1 MPKEKLTLY
10 LEHEQIAWLDS
21 KTNPELKVS
30 AVVRNL
36 IRDKMNVESRRKA
49 KKNPFSTGLDPFS
62 FYVINED
69 VIPDDLQEYSDLLI
83 EWWPIRKKK
92 GGSCTTSVAERIFKK
107 LRSFPTQDRKQ
118 ALENAIAGGWKD
130 LFPLKQSYKPEEPE
144 FKPKYLRPVIM
155 IYHQHLLKWVKLLKN
170 LWKVNYEN
178 YRTIKTTRYLQRSGD
193 SQIF

>member
-49 KKNPFSTGLDPFS
+49 RKNPFSTGLDPFS
-62 FYVINED
+62 SSTITND
-69 VIPDDLQEYSDLLI
+69 QIPNDLKDYADLLI
-83 EWWPIRKKK
+83 EWWSIRHKNK
-92 GGSCTTSVAERIFKK
+92 GTCSTSVANRIFNK

-130 LFPLKQSYKPEEPE
+130 LFPLKQSYTPEEPE
-144 FKPKYLRPVIM
+144 FKPKYFKASDNDMPPTLAEM
-155 IYHQHLLKWVKLLKN
+155 G
-170 LWKVNYEN
+170 
-178 YRTIKTTRYLQRSGD
+178 KTAKELMEGQL
-193 SQIF
+193 

>member
-10 LEHEQIAWLDS
+10 LEPEHIEWLESQTD
-21 KTNPELKVS
+21 EEHKVS

-36 IRDKMNVESRRKA
+36 IRKAMKLKSKRKSVA
-49 KKNPFSTGLDPFS
+49 SDPFS
-62 FYVINED
+62 YYIINPN
-69 VIPDDLQEYSDLLI
+69 VIPDDLKEYADLLI

-144 FKPKYLRPVIM
+144 FKPRYFKASDNDLPPTLAEM
-155 IYHQHLLKWVKLLKN
+155 G
-170 LWKVNYEN
+170 
-178 YRTIKTTRYLQRSGD
+178 KTNAKELMEGQL
-193 SQIF
+193 